1 MPLKLPNN
9 FKNHIASKHTQL
21 IPYVV
26 IGTYD
31 NGFSSTR
38 IDISTESFNRA
49 DSELTVYPLLIN
61 IPSMKESIDIV
72 NRKYKIS
79 SLNLQFSNVEYAGER
94 LSDKFALHNIQA
106 GEEVRLFWITSN
118 SSTLNIPLDIDDTD
132 PSDSDMFQAYYGKL
146 VRYSH
151 DTNKITFIVEDKSQE
166 SMHDNIPTK
175 DVGEDAPESYTGVLT
190 APAVS

>member
-79 SLNLQFSNVEYAGER
+79 SLNLQFSNVEYAG
-94 LSDKFALHNIQA
+94 
-106 GEEVRLFWITSN
+106 
-118 SSTLNIPLDIDDTD
+118 
-132 PSDSDMFQAYYGKL
+132 
-146 VRYSH
+146 
-151 DTNKITFIVEDKSQE
+151 
-166 SMHDNIPTK
+166 
-175 DVGEDAPESYTGVLT
+175 
-190 APAVS
+190 